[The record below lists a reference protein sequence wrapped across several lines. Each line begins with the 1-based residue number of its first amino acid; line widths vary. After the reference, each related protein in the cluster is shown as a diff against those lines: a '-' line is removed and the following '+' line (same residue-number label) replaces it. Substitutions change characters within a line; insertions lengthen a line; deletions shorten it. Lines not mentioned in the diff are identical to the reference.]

1 MFFVLLMLI
10 EFTFCNRAHASPAM
24 ADALNFSLL
33 MVISYKQT
41 WHVGKLRS
49 RCMVE
54 LTCSA
59 EEKKLNASFNPGAE
73 NKREMAKSVPQRYPS
88 NSDSLGIELVGAAVA
103 NDPKKPD
110 DLTYETVAD
119 AQNKSLQWLVAE
131 LEMTLGIATTEV
143 FRHPTVSRKNASEAS
158 TAKW

>member
-1 MFFVLLMLI
+1 MSGCGTACTDSGIDFLI
-10 EFTFCNRAHASPAM
+10 IVGGIRA
-24 ADALNFSLL
+24 
-33 MVISYKQT
+33 ISII
-41 WHVGKLRS
+41 
-49 RCMVE
+49 
-54 LTCSA
+54 SA
-59 EEKKLNASFNPGAE
+59 
-73 NKREMAKSVPQRYPS
+73 S
-88 NSDSLGIELVGAAVA
+88 NSDSLGIELVGAALA

-110 DLTYETVAD
+110 DLTYETVTD